1 MELLRRSVQQRVNLF
16 TAVKSKDGL
25 MYVYEILSLQEKE
38 SGTCEVLESTV
49 VLSTLYICMAFFHVL
64 KNSTLEHTVGIIRC
78 THALRRSL
86 TVVCRCAMRAHFP

>member
-1 MELLRRSVQQRVNLF
+1 
-16 TAVKSKDGL
+16 

-64 KNSTLEHTVGIIRC
+64 KNSTLEHTVGIIRYGVR
-78 THALRRSL
+78 TLRRSL